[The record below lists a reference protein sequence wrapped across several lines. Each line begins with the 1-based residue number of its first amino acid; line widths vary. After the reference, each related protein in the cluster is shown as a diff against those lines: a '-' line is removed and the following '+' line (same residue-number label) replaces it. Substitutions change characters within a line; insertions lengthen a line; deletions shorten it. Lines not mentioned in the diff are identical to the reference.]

1 MPFLWKRSASNSKS
15 DSHEVSE
22 IQPLRAD
29 GPLTTTLTADIYQ
42 ACKRT
47 DIGLWDAYAR
57 SVGGQPISSGAGR
70 LVFPRY
76 RDKGLRVSEQE
87 ARFAFVEAISRGP
100 LSYSVEAPTSKLYSF
115 SGKTP
120 MSAQTDLQLHG
131 ESETCICNVEFKAS
145 LQNRKVYQDMQKL
158 LREPRWGLW
167 FHLRETMNNA
177 TTKNVFGAVVDQIG
191 KVQSNFGGD
200 IESPGLTLHMCV
212 LRHGFSL
219 QKDVSFPPDGR
230 ININELNEHLSV
242 YLKVSRSELIKV
254 YDLNGW
260 DLHRRPVGSA
270 G

>member
-1 MPFLWKRSASNSKS
+1 MPFLWKRSASNSKG

-29 GPLTTTLTADIYQ
+29 GPLTTTLAADIYQ
-42 ACKRT
+42 ACERT

-100 LSYSVEAPTSKLYSF
+100 FSYSVEAPTSKLYSF

-131 ESETCICNVEFKAS
+131 ESETGICNVEFKAKGVS
-145 LQNRKVYQDMQKL
+145 SSAQDNFSIYKDVQKL
-158 LREPRWGLW
+158 LREPLWGLW
-167 FHLRETMNNA
+167 FHLLEGIDNA
-177 TTKNVFGAVVDQIG
+177 TIG
-191 KVQSNFGGD
+191 KFLDVMVRQIAQVQSEFEND
-200 IESPGLTLHMCV
+200 VETPGLSLHICV
-212 LRHGFSL
+212 LRHRFSL
-219 QKDVSFPPDGR
+219 HKALSFAPGSAIDISELGSQLSIDLHVSR
-230 ININELNEHLSV
+230 NELKEARH
-242 YLKVSRSELIKV
+242 
-254 YDLNGW
+254 LNGW
-260 DLHRRPVGSA
+260 DLHR
-270 G
+270 